1 MQVFLTLLIFA
12 ILIGAVYLIKIK
24 IDEGTLT
31 EKEKKKFINTPI
43 KISSE
48 ETTKINAVLLG
59 ISGFLIFVAVAI
71 IQTAVGYIGI
81 EHHFGTF
88 VAIVVIILAF
98 VFRLMLP
105 LTIGTFLGA
114 MNVWGW
120 PWYGALALASP
131 GLLFVIP
138 TLITSVITTVF
149 QNNK

>member
-1 MQVFLTLLIFA
+1 MA
-12 ILIGAVYLIKIK
+12 A
-24 IDEGTLT
+24 
-31 EKEKKKFINTPI
+31 
-43 KISSE
+43 
-48 ETTKINAVLLG
+48 LG
-59 ISGFLIFVAVAI
+59 ILGFLIFVTAAI

-120 PWYGALALASP
+120 PWYGALALAAP
-131 GLLFVIP
+131 GLLFIVP
-138 TLITSVITTVF
+138 ALITSVLSTVL

>member
-1 MQVFLTLLIFA
+1 MA
-12 ILIGAVYLIKIK
+12 A
-24 IDEGTLT
+24 
-31 EKEKKKFINTPI
+31 
-43 KISSE
+43 
-48 ETTKINAVLLG
+48 LG
-59 ISGFLIFVAVAI
+59 ILGFLVFVAVAF
-71 IQTAVGYIGI
+71 IQTVVGYIGI

-120 PWYGALALASP
+120 PWYGALALALP
-131 GLLFVIP
+131 GLLFAIP
-138 TLITSVITTVF
+138 TLITAVIATVF